1 MEMSLVILVDDHLLI
16 ETTDIEICLILFLNL
31 QWKLKVFQ
39 ENLLMMII
47 LLITWVN
54 LYTVQLIVFSTV
66 ILIVIMMIIYVF
78 ETKIEYV

>member
-1 MEMSLVILVDDHLLI
+1 MEISLVILVDDHLLI